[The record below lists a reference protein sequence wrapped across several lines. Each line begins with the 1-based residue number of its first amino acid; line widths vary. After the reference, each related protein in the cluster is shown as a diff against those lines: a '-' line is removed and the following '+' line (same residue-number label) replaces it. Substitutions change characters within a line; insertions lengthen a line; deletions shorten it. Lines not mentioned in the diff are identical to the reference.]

1 MYNFINISTHETYI
15 LRQEAVGSHRV
26 PMSNICRFR
35 YQEAELSRKQH
46 FATNSASVHSVYI
59 KWHQSANRVSHIILT
74 TVWCKLVPFS
84 IEYILLYILKYLM
97 RVLIFFFLTCL
108 DDNCKKKKNWQ
119 ARWLKGVMTAIALC
133 YSYVQLIWNKP
144 TYFLWSRFGRL
155 AITKWLANITDATGI
170 LQRHKEHIDDS
181 F

>member
-1 MYNFINISTHETYI
+1 MKLTSCAKKLLVLIEYPCPTFADSGIKKQSCLVSSTLLPTQHLYTVSTPNDIS
-15 LRQEAVGSHRV
+15 L
-26 PMSNICRFR
+26 
-35 YQEAELSRKQH
+35 L
-46 FATNSASVHSVYI
+46 
-59 KWHQSANRVSHIILT
+59 RVSHIILT

-84 IEYILLYILKYLM
+84 IECISLYILKYLM

-133 YSYVQLIWNKP
+133 YSYVQLIWNKS